1 MEEREDGGEF
11 RSKCERGMAHLAGFE
26 DGEGVHKAKEC
37 RWSLEAGESKKKDS
51 PLEITAS
58 KRTTAL
64 PRD

>member
-1 MEEREDGGEF
+1 MKRNQPNVAD
-11 RSKCERGMAHLAGFE
+11 FE